1 MSGLPHDKTC
11 PCFKRKKRTTF
22 CKVNGSCNEY
32 PTWKKAHDE
41 RQAIIRA
48 EKEKDRTAIEHSIMI
63 ENIILKKCSNG
74 Q

>member
-11 PCFKRKKRTTF
+11 PCFKCKERTTF
-22 CKVNGSCNEY
+22 CKINGACNKY
-32 PTWKKAHDE
+32 SQWKKAHDE

-48 EKEKDRTAIEHSIMI
+48 EKEKDRAAIEHSIMI
-63 ENIILKKCSNG
+63 ENTILKKRSNG